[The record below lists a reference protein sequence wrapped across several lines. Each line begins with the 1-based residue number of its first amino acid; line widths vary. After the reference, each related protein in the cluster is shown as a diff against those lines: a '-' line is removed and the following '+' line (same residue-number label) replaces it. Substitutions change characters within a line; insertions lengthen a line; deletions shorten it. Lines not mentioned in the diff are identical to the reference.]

1 MGAGTA
7 ALAGFGLSL
16 GLILAIGPQNVFVIR
31 QGLMRSHVFAVCLTC
46 ALCDA
51 LFILLGVLGAGAY
64 FSSVASLER
73 ILVYGAA
80 LFIAGYGLL
89 RLRAACRPQAMV
101 VDQLEEQ
108 PLRPTLVAALGFTFL
123 NPHVYLDTLLL
134 LGGASTRFIGSDKVA
149 FASGAILASFVFFF
163 ALGYAAKRLAEVFT
177 RPSAWQRIDAFIGVT
192 MLCIA
197 VFVVWPFL

>member
-1 MGAGTA
+1 MSAGTA

-64 FSSVASLER
+64 FSSVAALER
-73 ILVYGAA
+73 LLVYGAA

-89 RLRAACRPQAMV
+89 RLRAARRPQAMV

-108 PLRPTLVAALGFTFL
+108 PLRATLVAALGFTFL